1 MARGCETMSHGGR
14 EAAKAAS
21 SQGAEI
27 TDPVAAGVWPRVSEW
42 RRDPARLL
50 FAADGTLSRGLVFA
64 GAAVLTL
71 PTVDYFWRYEGG
83 AANLFF
89 VSSITL
95 TLAACLMLVFC
106 RVLVASVLVNAI
118 IGIVATVAWAKHQA
132 MDMALHAYDVVFYLS
147 SWPTVAFL
155 WRNFRTEV
163 IALIGALGATAIVA
177 IVAYR
182 FDTKRV
188 DRRTAFLAVVLLA
201 LLSTAAAFVKGERRH
216 MQYYWN
222 GRHISSFYS
231 SWAETIETLWRGQ
244 LIEAASAAP
253 GPHFAAPTDCVT
265 TTKPPHVI
273 LIHQESLV
281 PPGHFPTLQ
290 YDHGLDRLFASHDGK
305 VHRLRVETYGG
316 ASWLTEFSVLTG
328 LSTRSFGG
336 MSQFVQPLMAG
347 KLRDTLPETLL
358 RCGYR
363 NVVFYPLMRN
373 FVSNGKF
380 YASIGLREIF
390 DAEDQGA
397 KTDNE
402 RDRFYF
408 GNALD
413 EMSRHLQNSRQ
424 PLFTM
429 IFTMATHS
437 PYDFPYMPELDM
449 PGGGPGTDPEMNEY
463 LRRLAM
469 ARIDYDDLRRQIARR
484 FPGERFLIVQYGDH
498 HPIATRTLLGLNNKL
513 DAEDIWLP
521 VVSPG
526 FITYYA
532 IDGINYQP
540 SALPAVETLDVPYLP
555 LVILNAARLPLSD
568 SFRERQ
574 RLLNACN
581 GRYYT
586 CEPQDTILAFHRR
599 LIDSGLIDAH

>member
-1 MARGCETMSHGGR
+1 MNSGGR

-21 SQGAEI
+21 SEAVEI
-27 TDPVAAGVWPRVSEW
+27 TDQVADGVWARVTEW

-50 FAADGTLSRGLVFA
+50 FAPDGTLSGGLVFSV
-64 GAAVLTL
+64 AALFTL

-89 VSSITL
+89 VSSVTL
-95 TLAACLMLVFC
+95 TLAACLMFAFC
-106 RVLVASVLVNAI
+106 RVLVASVVVNAI
-118 IGIVATVAWAKHQA
+118 IGIVATVAWAKHRA
-132 MDMALHAYDVVFYLS
+132 MDMALHAYDVVFYFS
-147 SWPTVAFL
+147 SWSTIGYL
-155 WRNFRTEV
+155 WQDFRAHV
-163 IALIGALGATAIVA
+163 IALVAALLATAIA
-177 IVAYR
+177 AAVAYR

-188 DRRTAFLAVVLLA
+188 RRRTALMAVVLLTIV
-201 LLSTAAAFVKGERRH
+201 SVSAAFIKGERRH
-216 MQYYWN
+216 TQYYWN
-222 GRHISSFYS
+222 GLHISSFYS
-231 SWAETIETLWRGQ
+231 SWAETIETMWRGQ
-244 LIEAASAAP
+244 LIEAARSAS
-253 GPHFAAPTDCVT
+253 GPHFAMPTECIT
-265 TTKPPHVI
+265 ATKPPHII
-273 LIHQESLV
+273 LIHEESVV

-290 YDHGLDRLFASHDGK
+290 YDHSVDRLFVSHDGK
-305 VHRLRVETYGG
+305 EHRLRVETYGG

-328 LSTRSFGG
+328 LSTQSFGG

-347 KLRDTLPETLL
+347 KLRDTLPETLG

-363 NVVFYPLMRN
+363 NVVLYPLVRN
-373 FVSNGKF
+373 FVSNAKF
-380 YASIGLREIF
+380 YASVGLTEMF

-397 KTDNE
+397 KSNNE

-413 EMSRHLQNSRQ
+413 EISRHLQKSRQ

-429 IFTMATHS
+429 VFTMATHS
-437 PYDFPYMPELDM
+437 PYDTPYMPELDV

-469 ARIDYDDLRRQIARR
+469 ARIDYDDLRREIVRR
-484 FPGERFLIVQYGDH
+484 FPGEPFLIVQYGDH

-513 DAEDIWLP
+513 DAEDISLP
-521 VVSPG
+521 LESSG

-532 IDGINYQP
+532 VDAINYLP
-540 SALPAVETLDVPYLP
+540 PALPAVETLDVPYLP

-568 SFRERQ
+568 SFQERQ
-574 RLLNACN
+574 RMLKACN

-586 CEPQDTILAFHRR
+586 CQPHDAILAFHRR

>member
-1 MARGCETMSHGGR
+1 MSAGGR

-21 SQGAEI
+21 SEGVEI
-27 TDPVAAGVWPRVSEW
+27 THQVADGVWARATEW
-42 RRDPARLL
+42 RRDPARWL
-50 FAADGTLSRGLVFA
+50 FAPDGTLSRGLVFSVSA
-64 GAAVLTL
+64 LFTL

-89 VSSITL
+89 VSAVTL
-95 TLAACLMLVFC
+95 TLAAGLMLAFG

-118 IGIVATVAWAKHQA
+118 VGIVATVAWAKHRA
-132 MDMALHAYDVVFYLS
+132 MDMALHAYDVVFYFS
-147 SWPTVAFL
+147 SWSTIGFL
-155 WRNFRTEV
+155 WRDYRPYV
-163 IALIGALGATAIVA
+163 IALIAALLATAIA
-177 IVAYR
+177 AAVAYR

-188 DRRTAFLAVVLLA
+188 RRRTALAAVIVLTVV
-201 LLSTAAAFVKGERRH
+201 STGAAFIKGERRH
-216 MQYYWN
+216 TQYYWN
-222 GRHISSFYS
+222 GLHISSFYS
-231 SWAETIETLWRGQ
+231 SWAETVETLWRGQ
-244 LIEAASAAP
+244 LIEAAPSAA
-253 GPHFAAPTDCVT
+253 GPHFAVPTECLT
-265 TTKPPHVI
+265 ATKPPHII

-290 YDHGLDRLFASHDGK
+290 YDHRLDRLFASHDGK
-305 VHRLRVETYGG
+305 EHPLRVETYGG
-316 ASWLTEFSVLTG
+316 ASWLTEFAVLTG
-328 LSTRSFGG
+328 LSTQSFGG

-347 KLRDTLPETLL
+347 KLRDTLPEALS

-363 NVVFYPLMRN
+363 NVVLYPLIRN
-373 FVSNGKF
+373 FVSNAKF
-380 YASIGLREIF
+380 YASIGLKEMF

-397 KTDNE
+397 KTNNE

-413 EMSRHLQNSRQ
+413 EISRHLQRSRQ

-429 IFTMATHS
+429 VFTMATHS
-437 PYDFPYMPELDM
+437 PYDFPYMPEVEV

-469 ARIDYDDLRRQIARR
+469 ARMDYDDMRRQIARR

-498 HPIATRTLLGLNNKL
+498 HPIATRTLLGLDNKL
-513 DAEDIWLP
+513 DAEDISLP
-521 VVSPG
+521 LESPG
-526 FITYYA
+526 FVTYYA
-532 IDGINYQP
+532 VDGINYQP
-540 SALPAVETLDVPYLP
+540 PALPAVETLDVPYMP

-568 SFRERQ
+568 AFRERQ
-574 RLLNACN
+574 TMLTACN

-586 CEPQDTILAFHRR
+586 CQPHDAILAFHRR

>member
-1 MARGCETMSHGGR
+1 MSHGSR

-21 SQGAEI
+21 SEAVEI
-27 TDPVAAGVWPRVSEW
+27 TDQVAEGMWARVAEW
-42 RRDPARLL
+42 RRDPAGFL
-50 FAADGTLSRGLVFA
+50 FAPDSTLSRGLVF
-64 GAAVLTL
+64 GVAALFTL
-71 PTVDYFWRYEGG
+71 PTLDYFWRYEGG

-95 TLAACLMLVFC
+95 TLAACLLFAFC

-118 IGIVATVAWAKHQA
+118 VGIVATVAWAKHRA

-147 SWPTVAFL
+147 SWSTISFL
-155 WRNFRTEV
+155 WRDFRAYMV
-163 IALIGALGATAIVA
+163 ALVAALLATAIA
-177 IVAYR
+177 AAVAYR

-188 DRRTAFLAVVLLA
+188 SRRTALAAVVLLTVV
-201 LLSTAAAFVKGERRH
+201 STGAAFVKGERRH
-216 MQYYWN
+216 TQYYWN
-222 GRHISSFYS
+222 GLHISSFYS

-244 LIEAASAAP
+244 LIEAAHSAS
-253 GPHFAAPTDCVT
+253 GPHFAVPNECVT
-265 TTKPPHVI
+265 AAKPPHII

-290 YDHGLDRLFASHDGK
+290 YDHSVDRLFASHDGK
-305 VHRLRVETYGG
+305 EHRLRVETYGG

-328 LSTRSFGG
+328 LSAQSFGG

-347 KLRDTLPETLL
+347 KLRDTLPETLG

-363 NVVFYPLMRN
+363 NVVFYPLIRN
-373 FVSNGKF
+373 FVSNAKF
-380 YASIGLREIF
+380 YTSIGLKEMF

-397 KTDNE
+397 KTNNE

-413 EMSRHLQNSRQ
+413 EISRHLQKSRQ

-437 PYDFPYMPELDM
+437 PYDTPYMPELDV

-463 LRRLAM
+463 LRRLTM
-469 ARIDYDDLRRQIARR
+469 ARIDYDDLRREIARR
-484 FPGERFLIVQYGDH
+484 FPGEPFLIVQYGDH
-498 HPIATRTLLGLNNKL
+498 QPIATRTLLGLNNKL
-513 DAEDIWLP
+513 DAEDISLP
-521 VVSPG
+521 LESPG

-532 IDGINYQP
+532 VDGINYRP
-540 SALPAVETLDVPYLP
+540 PALPAVETLDVPYLP
-555 LVILNAARLPLSD
+555 LVILDAARLPLSD

-574 RLLNACN
+574 RMLDACN

-586 CEPQDTILAFHRR
+586 CEPHDTILAFHRR
-599 LIDSGLIDAH
+599 LIDSGLIEAH

>member
-1 MARGCETMSHGGR
+1 MSSGGR

-21 SQGAEI
+21 SQGVEI
-27 TDPVAAGVWPRVSEW
+27 TGHVADGVWARATEW

-50 FAADGTLSRGLVFA
+50 FAPDGTLSRGLVFGVSA
-64 GAAVLTL
+64 LFTL

-89 VSSITL
+89 VSSVTL
-95 TLAACLMLVFC
+95 TLAACLMLAFG

-118 IGIVATVAWAKHQA
+118 VGIVATVAWAKHRA
-132 MDMALHAYDVVFYLS
+132 MDMALHAYDVVFYFS
-147 SWPTVAFL
+147 SWSTIGFL
-155 WRNFRTEV
+155 WRDYRAYV
-163 IALIGALGATAIVA
+163 IALIAAVLATAIA
-177 IVAYR
+177 AAVAYR

-188 DRRTAFLAVVLLA
+188 RRRTALAAVVLLTVV
-201 LLSTAAAFVKGERRH
+201 SIGAAFVKGERRH
-216 MQYYWN
+216 TQYYWN
-222 GRHISSFYS
+222 GLHISSFYS

-244 LIEAASAAP
+244 LIEAAPLGS
-253 GPHFAAPTDCVT
+253 GPHFAMPPECVT
-265 TTKPPHVI
+265 ATKPPHII

-290 YDHGLDRLFASHDGK
+290 YDHRVDRLFASHDGK
-305 VHRLRVETYGG
+305 EHRLRVETYGG

-328 LSTRSFGG
+328 LSTQSFGG

-347 KLRDTLPETLL
+347 KLRDTLPETLS

-363 NVVFYPLMRN
+363 NVVLYPLIRN
-373 FVSNGKF
+373 FVSNAKF
-380 YASIGLREIF
+380 YASIGLKEMF

-397 KTDNE
+397 KTNNE

-413 EMSRHLQNSRQ
+413 EISRHLQRSRQ

-429 IFTMATHS
+429 VFTMATHS
-437 PYDFPYMPELDM
+437 PYDFPYMPEVVV
-449 PGGGPGTDPEMNEY
+449 PGGGPGTDPEMSEY

-469 ARIDYDDLRRQIARR
+469 ARMDYDDMRREIARR

-498 HPIATRTLLGLNNKL
+498 HPIATRTLLGLNNTL
-513 DAEDIWLP
+513 DAEDIALP
-521 VVSPG
+521 LESPG
-526 FITYYA
+526 FVTYYA
-532 IDGINYQP
+532 VDGINYQP
-540 SALPAVETLDVPYLP
+540 PALPAVETLDVPYLP
-555 LVILNAARLPLSD
+555 LVILNSARLPLSD
-568 SFRERQ
+568 AFRERQ
-574 RLLNACN
+574 RMLTACN

-586 CEPQDTILAFHRR
+586 CQPHDTILAFHRR

>member
-1 MARGCETMSHGGR
+1 MSSGGR

-21 SQGAEI
+21 SDGVEI
-27 TDPVAAGVWPRVSEW
+27 TGHVADGVWARVTEW
-42 RRDPARLL
+42 RRDPARWL
-50 FAADGTLSRGLVFA
+50 FAPDGTLSRGLVFGVSA
-64 GAAVLTL
+64 LFTL

-89 VSSITL
+89 VSSVTL
-95 TLAACLMLVFC
+95 TLAAGLMLAFG

-118 IGIVATVAWAKHQA
+118 LGIVATVAWAKHRA
-132 MDMALHAYDVVFYLS
+132 MDMALHAYDVVFYFS
-147 SWPTVAFL
+147 SWSTIGFL
-155 WRNFRTEV
+155 WRDFRAYV
-163 IALIGALGATAIVA
+163 IALIAALLATAIA
-177 IVAYR
+177 AAVAYR

-188 DRRTAFLAVVLLA
+188 RRRTALAAVVVLTIA
-201 LLSTAAAFVKGERRH
+201 STGAAFIKGERRH
-216 MQYYWN
+216 TQYYWN
-222 GRHISSFYS
+222 GLHISSFYS
-231 SWAETIETLWRGQ
+231 SWAETVQALWRGQ
-244 LIEAASAAP
+244 LIEAAPSAS
-253 GPHFAAPTDCVT
+253 GPHFAVPTECVT
-265 TTKPPHVI
+265 ATKPPHII

-290 YDHGLDRLFASHDGK
+290 YDHRLDRLFASHDGQE
-305 VHRLRVETYGG
+305 HRLRVETYGG
-316 ASWLTEFSVLTG
+316 ASWLTEFAVLTG
-328 LSTRSFGG
+328 LSTQSFGG

-347 KLRDTLPETLL
+347 KLRDTLPEALS

-363 NVVFYPLMRN
+363 NVVLYPLMRN
-373 FVSNGKF
+373 FVSNAKF
-380 YASIGLREIF
+380 YASIGLKEMF

-397 KTDNE
+397 KTNNE

-408 GNALD
+408 GNVLD
-413 EMSRHLQNSRQ
+413 EITRHLQRSRQ

-429 IFTMATHS
+429 VFTMATHS
-437 PYDFPYMPELDM
+437 PYDFSYMPEVEV

-469 ARIDYDDLRRQIARR
+469 ARIDYDDMRRQIVRR

-498 HPIATRTLLGLNNKL
+498 HPIATRTLLGLDNKL
-513 DAEDIWLP
+513 DAEDISLP
-521 VVSPG
+521 LESPG
-526 FITYYA
+526 FVTYYA
-532 IDGINYQP
+532 VDGINYQP
-540 SALPAVETLDVPYLP
+540 PALPAVETLDVPYLP

-574 RLLNACN
+574 RMLTACN

-586 CEPQDTILAFHRR
+586 CQPHDTVLAFHRR